1 MNPATTITPWRP
13 QATVA
18 TPSTYDKTQWSRVA
32 WRFLGVPTRSRGNS
46 CHTRSADMRAV
57 PYSSTVVTHT
67 AVPIQGCVCPPRW
80 GALAG
85 LGWVFS
91 NLPTYLPPAKRG
103 HCEPAVQGVPFY
115 HIYAS
120 AAGPIL
126 LPAYLPT
133 YLQTVKQC
141 GGRDAQTYGGNQL
154 KTIFVWLLVLPTF
167 LWLESFSRVGPR
179 TWQPFLAPARFWC

>member
-103 HCEPAVQGVPFY
+103 HCEPAVQGGY
-115 HIYAS
+115 HFTIYMPQQLAQYS
-120 AAGPIL
+120 
-126 LPAYLPT
+126 YLPT
-133 YLQTVKQC
+133 YLPKQFWGSRRAHPPHL
-141 GGRDAQTYGGNQL
+141 GGHMQPSHGY
-154 KTIFVWLLVLPTF
+154 
-167 LWLESFSRVGPR
+167 SRS
-179 TWQPFLAPARFWC
+179 